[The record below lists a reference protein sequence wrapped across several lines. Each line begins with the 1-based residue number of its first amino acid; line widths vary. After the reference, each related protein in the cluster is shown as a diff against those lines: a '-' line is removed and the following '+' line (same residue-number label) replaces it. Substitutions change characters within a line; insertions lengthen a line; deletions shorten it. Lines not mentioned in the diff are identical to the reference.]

1 MRTVKNVLLTKADM
15 EALSKTISI
24 LNAIDTTKSFTGD
37 DIQTMLFNIEDT
49 GSHVIGNACIQMDRL
64 KEKDLNKTIF

>member
-1 MRTVKNVLLTKADM
+1 MRKVNTVFLTKADM

-37 DIQTMLFNIEDT
+37 DIQTMVFSIEDT
-49 GSHVIGNACIQMDRL
+49 GSYVIGNTCIQMDKL
-64 KEKDLNKTIF
+64 KEVLK

>member
-24 LNAIDTTKSFTGD
+24 LNAIDTMKSFTGD
-37 DIQTMLFNIEDT
+37 DIQTMVFNIEDT
-49 GSHVIGNACIQMDRL
+49 GSYVIDNTCVQMDKL
-64 KEKDLNKTIF
+64 KEKLK

>member
-15 EALSKTISI
+15 DALSKTISI

-37 DIQTMLFNIEDT
+37 DIQTMVFNIEDT
-49 GSHVIGNACIQMDRL
+49 GSYVVDNTCIQMDKLKERL
-64 KEKDLNKTIF
+64 K

>member
-37 DIQTMLFNIEDT
+37 DIQTMVFNIEDT
-49 GSHVIGNACIQMDRL
+49 GEHVIGSSNTCVRMDKL
-64 KEKDLNKTIF
+64 KEKLK